1 MSDYYTESQMQR
13 IEQAAFD
20 GAMLEAGREWERQRG
35 EFGATEAE
43 LQYHIDNLEDRI
55 ANAHRILTE
64 EMSGVSEIPTRC
76 LSDHYLQLRQALDF
90 LEGKDV

>member
-1 MSDYYTESQMQR
+1 MHGEINYVVNAIKRSYLYQVPCELGPEESKELLDYVRE
-13 IEQAAFD
+13 IERLVTINTQ
-20 GAMLEAGREWERQRG
+20 LNE
-35 EFGATEAE
+35 
-43 LQYHIDNLEDRI
+43 NI

-64 EMSGVSEIPTRC
+64 EMSEVSEIPTRC